1 MKITVKLYG
10 SFRLDRSDYDERKGL
25 VLEMP
30 EGAQVKDILPR
41 LGISAD
47 QGAITTIAS
56 KLVPLSYS
64 LSHGEEVKI
73 MQLAMGG

>member
-10 SFRLDRSDYDERKGL
+10 SFRFDHPHYDEQKGL

-30 EGAQVKDILPR
+30 DGTQVKDILPR

-47 QGAITTIAS
+47 QGAISSIES
-56 KLVPLSYS
+56 KLVPLSHS
-64 LSHGEEVKI
+64 LNHGDEVKI